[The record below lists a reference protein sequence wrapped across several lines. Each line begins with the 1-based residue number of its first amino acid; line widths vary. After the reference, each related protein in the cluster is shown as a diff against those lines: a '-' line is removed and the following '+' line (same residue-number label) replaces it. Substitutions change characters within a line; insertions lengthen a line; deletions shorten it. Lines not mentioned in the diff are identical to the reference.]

1 MEGVVHDVRGIYIYI
16 RNHRGGVNLL
26 FGQGYIHIDSFPS
39 LGIRNDGFPKKER
52 ERDDFYLQSTN
63 IKKRD
68 RGIGGVE
75 AEWSGVCGGIMMQN

>member
-1 MEGVVHDVRGIYIYI
+1 MV
-16 RNHRGGVNLL
+16 
-26 FGQGYIHIDSFPS
+26 FQ
-39 LGIRNDGFPKKER
+39 KKKR
-52 ERDDFYLQSTN
+52 ERDDFYLRSTN